1 MRFVGPH
8 HSLRLTTDA
17 PITYVAQERPFVVDR
32 PLSFFFGEDEPLR
45 SDADSTAREF
55 LDQTVDFWRD
65 WVRSLSI
72 PFEWQEAVIRA
83 AITLKLCNFEETG
96 AIVAAL
102 TTSVPEAP
110 HTQRNWDYRFCWLRD
125 AYFVIQALNRLGT
138 TADDGGIPHLHHQHR
153 RRCRCGSRPEGH
165 AAALQHHPLARSR
178 GAAGRSA
185 GRLSRH
191 GTGPRRQRGL
201 YADPERCLWQHRA
214 RPRPTRFS
222 TGA

>member
-1 MRFVGPH
+1 M
-8 HSLRLTTDA
+8 
-17 PITYVAQERPFVVDR
+17 VDR

-55 LDQTVDFWRD
+55 LDRTVDFWRD

-96 AIVAAL
+96 AIVAAADH
-102 TTSVPEAP
+102 VGAGGA

-138 TADDGGIPHLHHQHR
+138 TGTMEEYLNYITNIVDDSGG
-153 RRCRCGSRPEGH
+153 GSQPERH
-165 AAALQHHPLARSR
+165 AAALQHHPVARAR
-178 GAAGRSA
+178 GATGRGA
-185 GRLSRH
+185 RGLSRH
-191 GTGPRRQRGL
+191 GAGPHRQCAPTRRSRTMPT
-201 YADPERCLWQHRA
+201 AASCW
-214 RPRPTRFS
+214 PRPTRSS